1 MRARKIIKKSINN
14 LVYLINEKDGINEED
29 GINENKISEDHLL
42 LALTL
47 YKLINKDM
55 VQNVQKTISEDLR

>member
-14 LVYLINEKDGINEED
+14 LVYLINEKD